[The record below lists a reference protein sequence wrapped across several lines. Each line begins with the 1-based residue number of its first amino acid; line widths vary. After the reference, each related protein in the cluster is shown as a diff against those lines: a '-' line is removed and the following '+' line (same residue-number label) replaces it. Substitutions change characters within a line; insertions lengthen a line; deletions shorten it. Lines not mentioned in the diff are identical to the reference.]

1 MRIAWAPEA
10 RQDRFEIWA
19 WIAADDP
26 YAAAQM
32 DERIGESAGRLAD
45 HPELGCEGL
54 TPGTRE
60 MVVHKSYRM
69 VYEIDSGSGTL
80 WILAVVHSH
89 RQWPP
94 LEFG

>member
-1 MRIAWAPEA
+1 LRIAWAPEA

-26 YAAAQM
+26 YAAARM

-45 HPELGCEGL
+45 HPELGRKGL

-60 MVVHKSYRM
+60 LAVHESYRI
-69 VYEIDSGSGTL
+69 VYEIDARGEIVR
-80 WILAVVHSH
+80 ILAVVHSH

-94 LEFG
+94 LGSG